1 MANYSKTVKING
13 EFDAKQILSE
23 IKKIQEEMTK
33 ITPASTQAKLGNLG
47 KSLEKALT
55 TAERLNNQT
64 KKGFDNDTEV
74 NNFIKDLKKVDETS
88 KIVVEDLKAI
98 NAASQALYGED
109 LPKMNAKMQKGVSD
123 QIKKAVADIN
133 TALENLKKAGLNFPG
148 VVRQGFRGLA
158 AQEDK
163 TERQIIEKVESL
175 KKALEEEK
183 KVREQNLEIQEKQLR
198 VQKALDQLNKYRPQS
213 LKGFTPTALTSSIR
227 DDSGKFLPNS
237 ADIIRQ
243 YFKESFGRVV
253 EKANSPIEASGAMG
267 NFWASLGLVAPSI
280 NYSNAYDTAAQHVSG
295 LQQRYNSWT
304 SQEAVQ
310 GFNVLTES
318 IRNSQKA
325 LDNFRTINQRL
336 IDQTTVNVTG
346 LDRTANSLQS
356 QSSVLAGTSNG
367 WNSYISSLQTAVRA
381 QNQLDS
387 GFTTLLNRLKYF
399 LSFTTLFTQLRRQI
413 TQTFK
418 DVRELDKSFAEIA
431 MVTRYSVDQM
441 WGSYERYAEMAN
453 ELGQATNDV
462 VQASALYYQQGLDTN
477 EVLSLTENTMK
488 LATLASIDFSEAT
501 DLMTAALR
509 GFKLEMTEGS
519 HITDVYSELAAHAA
533 ASVQEIAVAMNK
545 TAAIA
550 NSAGMSFENTAAFL
564 TQMIEA
570 TQETASN
577 IGTAMKTVVARFTEL
592 KENVD
597 ELDEDFE
604 DLEYNKIDKALKSVG
619 VELKDQNRQFRNLD
633 DVFIELS
640 SHWQGL
646 TRNQQ
651 RYIATT
657 AAGSRQQSRFIAM
670 IDNYARTMEL
680 IDTASDS
687 EGRSSQQ
694 FEKYADSVEYSI
706 KKLQNTWEQLRVGLL
721 NSDFYKGL
729 AETANNFLNR
739 ISDFNAWDWSKLLLM
754 FTTLGRMSM
763 NAFFSGTQQALSTV
777 GNSLRQ
783 SLANL
788 PQQARNYT
796 PIQRVITGARV
807 TLGDKWQQRQYT
819 KIDNRIAELERQ
831 QTYLYRQGVNQPHL
845 ATQANE
851 RIDRIETQLRPLRT
865 NRDALSSYMNE
876 DRAAQRASRFTPEA
890 RIANLTAVA
899 SSAGAAFATAFTTSM
914 LTDDPGTVLKT
925 TLISGAIS
933 AVPSVINTF
942 TTAFANNGGNIGK
955 AFGSALQG
963 GLMAIAATA
972 AIALVSALAKQ
983 IEKQIK
989 IQQERDLRETNAAYD
1004 ATKKLE
1010 ELQEIEQEIG
1020 KQARKTAQDAELS
1033 ADAYEKL
1040 SSKGQKLEELKKKVV
1055 LTAEEEEE
1063 LVSVSNEL
1071 AEIAPSLVSYY
1082 DAEGNAVIDLANK
1095 YEELLEKK
1103 KETANWD
1110 AYYADQKATELE
1122 WIKAE
1127 QEILKKERQV
1137 SVGKNKTDENLQK
1150 FFTNP
1155 LGYIGFKEFAARSA
1169 PAAFIGVTP
1178 GIGAPLAALSDRA
1191 LLNEKYYLND
1201 AEKAAVGQA
1210 AKIVL
1215 GNVTEFAGALSGTD
1229 VEVVDKIQQLIEESA
1244 ESDRLLK
1251 LMNEALE
1258 EFTPDL
1264 QSLDYNIESAISS
1277 AISLQKTTAS
1287 DSLKTLS
1294 AFYGDQSDKNVQNIM
1309 LAYALGENFS
1319 EADLKRNFKIEKGM
1333 NAEDNFGAFSEWVQ
1347 EQFDKIDLNKVN
1359 LEAVFTDSVIKV
1371 LSQIKDL
1378 KLNYPQL
1385 EDYLRQNL
1393 SPNVFQ
1399 AWLASVEPQRN
1410 AYNTKLERNV
1420 ELVGGYV
1427 DKSSGFWRARGPMA
1441 NLAEGLVNVDADLFY
1456 EKLINWDNVGRKNS
1470 FLSMFKDVS
1479 AADINEI
1486 FQFDWGKISK
1496 KNYEEQIKA
1505 LEEVVSIERPALE
1518 KILEKTGLVDFAAR
1532 SLGEFKDGIEQ
1543 DIEDFK
1549 KFDKAISAVQTAG
1562 TSWAKDGKVSV
1573 AGIEA
1578 MLDAGLEVS
1587 KIVSEDLSFNLKEA
1601 ENQLDTQLNLE
1612 MESLQTKLDSNVAL
1626 LNQLNI
1632 IKLINEEMSQELLL
1646 ANGLSEDVINQYFT
1660 KGKNGLFTKNSNF
1673 EAEYE
1678 AVEEMV
1684 NKQEEA
1690 VEVYKALIEARAL
1703 EKKSAIKSIEKE
1715 LEESKD
1721 KEVKAQKEIA
1731 DAYEDVLKKQQDIID
1746 KQKELNEI
1754 LYGKDFHKNKL
1765 DELYNYTTALDVYTD
1780 SIKEAKD
1787 ELDNLEGRNPTEF
1800 IDEWFGGTHN
1810 QAANLAAT
1818 NTRYEAAIRNT
1829 QNVLTN
1835 RLADYLR
1842 GTGMSSNVSDF
1853 FYYDNTLDRY
1863 GINYGALNGASMN
1876 DSLRDFIEE
1885 QVDLMNQYKKNIKKN
1900 QDDLKNLEK
1909 EFKDY
1914 QRKARDNYISVQEE
1928 VARKLEEFY
1937 KKQVDDKKEMY
1948 DALEEADNEY
1958 LDALQKA
1965 IDKQRKLRDK
1975 EEKWNDL
1982 ATKEK
1987 KLSLM
1992 QRDTSGANQKSVQ
2005 SLRKEIN
2012 KDRQSLLDNA
2022 VDTIVNDLK
2031 ELYEMQQETRE
2042 TELEYQEALLENS
2055 NYIAEA
2061 NSLLQSWKTVDE
2073 MRDWMWAHTED
2084 IDKMSDEA
2092 VEKLTED
2099 WATMFDNIQV
2109 YNEISQRE
2117 ITSIFDVSAQE
2128 VQNIVLT
2135 TSETLTT
2142 EADRAF
2148 GEITN
2153 EVSEAIETARQAV
2166 TDAMRALTDAQDK
2179 YNEKIQ
2185 ELNETIT
2192 QTAVITQ
2199 RLAET
2204 LAAANVNYNPSLITN
2219 YGPPAAAID
2228 AQNASNRD
2236 YSEWRSMDEINAE
2249 YNGTRALEN
2258 GVPIG
2263 TGGAVLFSRG
2273 RWVKLGYREFGFDV
2287 DPLTQLKREY
2297 GDSYLYGHIGN
2308 EYYMFKDAD
2317 AVSELMTRLSLS
2329 ERSAFRR
2336 FKKGGLANYTG
2347 LAYVDGTTNRPE
2359 AFLSA
2364 EDTARVGEAAD
2375 IFRQVARLGTNGTLN
2390 SALSN
2395 VSSETNSTVNIFVD
2409 SIATEEQVDYLI
2421 NRVKEEQVKA
2431 ANPIGA
2437 SIILRQ

>member
-1 MANYSKTVKING
+1 MTNYSKTVKING
-13 EFDAKQILSE
+13 EFDAKQILDE
-23 IKKIQEEMTK
+23 LKKIESEMSK
-33 ITPASTQAKLGNLG
+33 VIPSKQQPDLAKVS
-47 KSLEKALT
+47 KSLEKVLD
-55 TAERLNNQT
+55 TAQQLNNQT
-64 KKGFDNDTEV
+64 KEGFKNDKEV
-74 NNFIKDLKKVDETS
+74 NNFI
-88 KIVVEDLKAI
+88 
-98 NAASQALYGED
+98 NG
-109 LPKMNAKMQKGVSD
+109 
-123 QIKKAVADIN
+123 
-133 TALENLKKAGLNFPG
+133 
-148 VVRQGFRGLA
+148 
-158 AQEDK
+158 
-163 TERQIIEKVESL
+163 IEKVDQTAKTVVTDLEKINTLSQNIWDEAL
-175 KKALEEEK
+175 KKSKDDLEKGIDRKISRLSTSIKKIIDGSTVKIPEKSILSQLQNLDPTGQWQKGYAEAWEALQKYIAAQKEQLTNAKEELKIAKLLEQLKGKYK
-183 KVREQNLEIQEKQLR
+183 KDKNYTGTEYGALIRNKDGSLISNADVYIKEAFERTLRSLPLETRSSASSLSTAMSSFWTSFGLTQPKIDYVSAFQGDNAEIRNIENILKGLSQNEVAQLFQNISQTVSSTSKEIDEFRKRTRATQATIIDNNEALREQGAQFQAVRAGIN
-198 VQKALDQLNKYRPQS
+198 
-213 LKGFTPTALTSSIR
+213 
-227 DDSGKFLPNS
+227 
-237 ADIIRQ
+237 
-243 YFKESFGRVV
+243 
-253 EKANSPIEASGAMG
+253 EASGQ
-267 NFWASLGLVAPSI
+267 WSTYASA
-280 NYSNAYDTAAQHVSG
+280 
-295 LQQRYNSWT
+295 LQN
-304 SQEAVQ
+304 
-310 GFNVLTES
+310 
-318 IRNSQKA
+318 
-325 LDNFRTINQRL
+325 
-336 IDQTTVNVTG
+336 
-346 LDRTANSLQS
+346 
-356 QSSVLAGTSNG
+356 
-367 WNSYISSLQTAVRA
+367 AVRN
-381 QNQLDS
+381 QSQLDS
-387 GFTTLLNRLKYF
+387 GFATLLNRIKYF

-441 WGSYERYAEMAN
+441 WGSYQRYAEMAN

-533 ASVQEIAVAMNK
+533 ANVQEIAVAMNK

-577 IGTAMKTVVARFTEL
+577 IGTAMKTVIARFTEL

-597 ELDEDFE
+597 DLDEDFE

-640 SHWQGL
+640 SHWQNL

-729 AETANNFLNR
+729 TETANNFLNR

-763 NAFFSGTQQALSTV
+763 NAFFNGTQQALGSV
-777 GNSLRQ
+777 RNALQQ
-783 SLANL
+783 SLLTL
-788 PQQARNYT
+788 PNQVRNYT
-796 PIQRVITGARV
+796 PVQRIITGARV
-807 TLGDKWQQRQYT
+807 TLGDRWQQRQYT

-865 NRDALSSYMNE
+865 NRDALSNYMNE
-876 DRAAQRASRFTPEA
+876 DRATQRASRFTPEA
-890 RIANLTAVA
+890 RLANLTAVA
-899 SSAGAAFATAFTTSM
+899 SSAGAAFTTAFTTSM
-914 LTDDPGTVLKT
+914 LTDDPGAVLKN

-942 TTAFANNGGNIGK
+942 TTAFAHNDGNIGK

-963 GLMAIAATA
+963 GIMAIAATA

-989 IQQERDLRETNAAYD
+989 IQQERNLRETNAAYD
-1004 ATKKLE
+1004 AAKKLE

-1040 SSKGQKLEELKKKVV
+1040 SSKGQKLEELKRKVV
-1055 LTAEEEEE
+1055 LTTEEEEE

-1103 KETANWD
+1103 KEAANWD

-1122 WIKAE
+1122 WVKVE
-1127 QEILKKERQV
+1127 QEILKKEHQV
-1137 SVGKNKTDENLQK
+1137 STSENKTDKNLQK

-1155 LGYIGFKEFAARSA
+1155 LGYTNFTGIALHGLETSLSVAAN
-1169 PAAFIGVTP
+1169 PFIGPSTYN
-1178 GIGAPLAALSDRA
+1178 A
-1191 LLNEKYYLND
+1191 LLEKKYYLND

-1215 GNVTEFAGALSGTD
+1215 GDVTEFAGALSGSD
-1229 VEVVDKIQQLIEESA
+1229 VDVVDNIQQLIEESA

-1258 EFTPDL
+1258 KFTPDL

-1287 DSLKTLS
+1287 DSLKTIS
-1294 AFYGDQSDKNVQNIM
+1294 AFYGDQSDKNIQDIM

-1333 NAEDNFGAFSEWVQ
+1333 NAEDNFDAFSEWVQ
-1347 EQFDKIDLNKVN
+1347 EQFDKIDLDKVN

-1441 NLAEGLVNVDADLFY
+1441 NLAEGLANVDANLFY
-1456 EKLINWDNVGRKNS
+1456 EKLINWDNVGRKDK
-1470 FLSMFKDVS
+1470 FLAMFKDIS

-1505 LEEVVSIERPALE
+1505 LEEVVSVERPALE
-1518 KILEKTGLVDFAAR
+1518 KILEKTGLIDFAAR
-1532 SLGEFKDGIEQ
+1532 SLGEFKEGIEQ
-1543 DIEDFK
+1543 DIKDFK
-1549 KFDKAISAVQTAG
+1549 NFDKAISAVQTAG

-1578 MLDAGLEVS
+1578 MVDAGLDVS
-1587 KIVSEDLSFNLKEA
+1587 KIVSEDLTFNLKEA
-1601 ENQLDTQLNLE
+1601 EKQLDTQLNLE
-1612 MESLQTKLDSNVAL
+1612 LDSLDAKLKANQAL
-1626 LNQLNI
+1626 LQQLSI
-1632 IKLINEEMSQELLL
+1632 MKLITEEVKQEQLL
-1646 ANGLSEDVINQYFT
+1646 ALGLSEDVINQYFI
-1660 KGKNGLFTKNSNF
+1660 KGKNGLFTKSPTF

-1678 AVEEMV
+1678 AIQELV
-1684 NKQEEA
+1684 NKQDEETK
-1690 VEVYKALIEARAL
+1690 VYRALIEARAL
-1703 EKKSAIKSIEKE
+1703 EKKSAIQSIEKE
-1715 LEESKD
+1715 LEESKE
-1721 KEVKAQKEIA
+1721 KEVKAQKEVA
-1731 DAYEDVLKKQQDIID
+1731 DAYDNVLKKQQELID
-1746 KQKELNEI
+1746 KQKELNEV

-1780 SIKEAKD
+1780 AIKEAKD
-1787 ELDNLEGRNPTEF
+1787 ELDNLEGRSPTEF

-1818 NTRYEAAIRNT
+1818 NTRYETAIRNT

-1842 GTGMSSNVSDF
+1842 GAGMSNNVSDF
-1853 FYYDNTLDRY
+1853 FYYDSSLDRY

-1900 QDDLKNLEK
+1900 QDELKNLEK

-1914 QRKARDNYISVQEE
+1914 QKKARDNYISVQEE
-1928 VARKLEEFY
+1928 IAKKLEEFY

-1975 EEKWNDL
+1975 ENRWNDL
-1982 ATKEK
+1982 ALKEK

-1992 QRDTSGANQKSVQ
+1992 QRDTSGANQRTVQ
-2005 SLRKEIN
+2005 SLRKEID
-2012 KDRQSLLDNA
+2012 KDRQSMLDNA
-2022 VDTIVNDLK
+2022 VDTIIDDLK

-2042 TELEYQEALLENS
+2042 TELEYQENLLENS

-2128 VQNIVLT
+2128 VQDIVLT

-2153 EVSEAIETARQAV
+2153 EVNEAIESARQAV
-2166 TDAMRALTDAQDK
+2166 TDAMNALADAQET
-2179 YNEKIQ
+2179 YNEKIR

-2192 QTAVITQ
+2192 QTALITQ
-2199 RLAET
+2199 RLAEALNT
-2204 LAAANVNYNPSLITN
+2204 AGANVNGVSQILNN
-2219 YGPPAAAID
+2219 YGPPAAATD
-2228 AQNASNRD
+2228 AYNASNRD
-2236 YSEWRSMDEINAE
+2236 YDNWLSMDEIQRRAE
-2249 YNGTRALEN
+2249 GTALLGSGNRASIPSNIMGSIPSGTEPGQYLKHLY
-2258 GVPIG
+2258 GSSFVYGGIG
-2263 TGGAVLFSRG
+2263 TPGEGWSE
-2273 RWVKLGYREFGFDV
+2273 GYIYADEAAMNR
-2287 DPLTQLKREY
+2287 
-2297 GDSYLYGHIGN
+2297 HIM
-2308 EYYMFKDAD
+2308 E
-2317 AVSELMTRLSLS
+2317 LSL
-2329 ERSAFRR
+2329 ERRAKFRR
-2336 FKKGGLANYTG
+2336 FKSGGLANYTG
-2347 LAYVDGTTNRPE
+2347 LAYVDGTTNKPE

-2421 NRVKEEQVKA
+2421 NRMKEEQVKA